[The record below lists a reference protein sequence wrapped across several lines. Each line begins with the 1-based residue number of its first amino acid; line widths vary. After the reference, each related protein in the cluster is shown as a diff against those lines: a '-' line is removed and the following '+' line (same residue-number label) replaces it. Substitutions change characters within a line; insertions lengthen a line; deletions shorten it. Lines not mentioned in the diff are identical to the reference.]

1 MNEQQTCGKGL
12 ADRSALPAKFG
23 ELIAAMIQNLEAH
36 QETLEVTDEHGKLE
50 LRAYVKLAQEFR
62 CVATPA
68 GDRRAHGWIPRPA
81 DGETRSSEDVISQGR
96 RCVHE
101 VREARKRSARAAAP
115 VDRAGSNALRHDD
128 WSSRVG
134 ASLSLESTGGKKI
147 A

>member
-1 MNEQQTCGKGL
+1 MNEQQKCGKGL

-36 QETLEVTDEHGKLE
+36 QETLEVTDENGKLE

-81 DGETRSSEDVISQGR
+81 DGETRSSEDGSSQRR

-101 VREARKRSARAAAP
+101 FREPRKRSARAAAP
-115 VDRAGSNALRHDD
+115 VDRAGSNALRDDD
-128 WSSRVG
+128 WSSRRG
-134 ASLSLESTGGKKI
+134 LRSAPEYTGGEKI